1 MHFMLIFVIARLVVA
16 GSPAGPRTDSG
27 RAGGF
32 PRFESWRVFVACW
45 ERRPVAAPTAAF
57 AADSRDGEGRSMNKV
72 ALGAGV
78 VTVLCGS
85 SCAANQET
93 EILGEGAGLPVDA
106 TDAVSLDR

>member
-1 MHFMLIFVIARLVVA
+1 MHFMLICVIARLVVA

-57 AADSRDGEGRSMNKV
+57 AADSRDGGGRSMNKV
-72 ALGAGV
+72 ALDADV
-78 VTVLCGS
+78 VTVLGGS
-85 SCAANQET
+85 SCAASPEA
-93 EILGEGAGLPVDA
+93 EILGEGAGRQADA
-106 TDAVSLDR
+106 TDAITVER